1 MNEKHTLT
9 ADVAII
15 GASLSGAA
23 LALALGKQGFRI
35 SLFDKADSFPRE
47 KCCGEGLSALGLS
60 ALADLG
66 LAEEIAKLP
75 HYPFE
80 GYVFW
85 RGKEEAR
92 LRLDSRSPYSSS
104 CASSYS
110 SSYSS
115 LFQQAGVGIE
125 RFYLDACLHQALA
138 REDSVSCSYQT
149 KVTSVTSH
157 SDGYLIQTNQQPVKA
172 RYLVLA
178 DGAYSL
184 NAARLKIP
192 NRKLSKVRSGASI
205 HFTGTFS
212 KPINSVHILKRIDHE
227 VCVTVVDQKRINIAI
242 LGQPGCQ
249 RILLD
254 KDSLQKLQEE
264 IYQKIS
270 FTGEQ
275 SSDVLSVGPIGQYVR
290 RGAHY
295 RSLLIGDACEQL
307 DPIGGMGMS
316 HALLSASLAT
326 EALSLALHDSTHQE
340 RAFRQY
346 EIKRATLIRPLR
358 GFTRLAYLS
367 LVKLPTRMVPAPIL
381 NSSLARATGRA
392 AHGLQPQSILIA
404 TLLNLLGG

>member
-1 MNEKHTLT
+1 MNKNVQI

-23 LALALGKQGFRI
+23 LALALARQGFQI
-35 SLFDKADSFPRE
+35 SIFDKAESFPRE
-47 KCCGEGLSALGLS
+47 KCCGEGLSALGLK
-60 ALADLG
+60 ALAELG
-66 LAEEIAKLP
+66 LVEEIAKLP
-75 HYPFE
+75 HHPFQ
-80 GYVFW
+80 GYAFW
-85 RGKEEAR
+85 RGKEQSQ
-92 LRLDSRSPYSSS
+92 LRLDSGRPYTSP
-104 CASSYS
+104 
-110 SSYSS
+110 
-115 LFQQAGVGIE
+115 FQQAGIGIE
-125 RFYLDACLHQALA
+125 RTHLDACLHQALA

-149 KVTSVTSH
+149 KVTSVTPL
-157 SDGYLIQTNQQPVKA
+157 SDGYLVQTNQQPVIA

-212 KPINSVHILKRIDHE
+212 KPIHSVHILKRIDHE
-227 VCVTVVDQKRINIAI
+227 VCITAVDQNRINIGI
-242 LGQPGCQ
+242 LGPPGCQ
-249 RILLD
+249 RILLN
-254 KDSLQKLQEE
+254 KDSLLKLQED
-264 IYQKIS
+264 IYSKIW
-270 FTGEQ
+270 FAGEL

-316 HALLSASLAT
+316 HALLSASLAA
-326 EALSLALHDSTHQE
+326 EALSLALHDSAYQIQ
-340 RAFRQY
+340 AFREY
-346 EIKRATLIRPLR
+346 EKRREALIRPLR

-367 LVKLPTRMVPAPIL
+367 LVKLPIPAPFF

-392 AHGLQPQSILIA
+392 AHGLQPQSILLA
-404 TLLNLLGG
+404 TLLNLFGG